1 MHSLEISK
9 GADTA
14 LQVANVLVFILKT
27 LRLIQVLYCE
37 EKKKPVTLSNKGLTI
52 LAPSCFGRIFSVFIK
67 KMIISGFLNTSLT
80 RTSFQIVDR
89 CLTRKK
95 KTATVK

>member
-37 EKKKPVTLSNKGLTI
+37 EKKKASHSK
-52 LAPSCFGRIFSVFIK
+52 
-67 KMIISGFLNTSLT
+67 
-80 RTSFQIVDR
+80 Q
-89 CLTRKK
+89 
-95 KTATVK
+95 